1 MNKFSL
7 AVYTEDKL
15 VLEEE
20 IEALVAPG
28 ADGYLGVWAN
38 HAPLLTALRP
48 GRLEVRL
55 SRAEVRRYA
64 VSGGF
69 LEVALNRAALLA
81 DAVEAPQEIDLA
93 RAREARDRAERRLRE
108 HAPDTD
114 IPRAQ
119 AALARALN
127 RLAVAQAP

>member
-7 AVYTEDKL
+7 AVYTEDKM

-20 IEALVAPG
+20 VEALVAPG

-38 HAPLLTALRP
+38 HAPLLTALQP
-48 GRLEVRL
+48 GRLAVRVT
-55 SRAEVRRYA
+55 REEVRRYA

-69 LEVALNRAALLA
+69 LEVARNRAALLA
-81 DAVEAPQEIDLA
+81 DAVEAPQEIDVA
-93 RAREARDRAERRLRE
+93 RAREARDRAERRLHE

-114 IPRAQ
+114 VPRAR